1 MIIDISKNAVF
12 LPEITKTHQIL
23 MNILLLGYGKMGK
36 VIEQTALSRGH
47 QIVGKIDILN
57 RHELG
62 NFNRHNVDVAIE
74 FSAPE
79 AAYEN
84 LKWSL
89 GQGIPTVCGT
99 TGWLHHRPEI
109 EKTCLGNNAAFFYAS
124 NYSIGVNLFFRLN
137 KQLAKLIAPYSQ
149 YHVHTTEIHHTEKK
163 DAPSGTAITLAE
175 GLIEHLS
182 NKTAWVNETK
192 GAENQIPI
200 VSLREGIVP
209 GTHIIRYDSVVDSIE
224 IQHIAHNRAGFAMGA
239 VVAAEWLKDRKGV
252 FGMDDL
258 IGE

>member
-1 MIIDISKNAVF
+1 MK
-12 LPEITKTHQIL
+12 
-23 MNILLLGYGKMGK
+23 ILLLGYGKMGK

-47 QIVGKIDILN
+47 QIVGKIDINN
-57 RHELG
+57 RHELA
-62 NFNRHNVDVAIE
+62 NYNNQNVDVAIE

-79 AAYEN
+79 AAYQN

-99 TGWLHHRPEI
+99 TGWLQHRPEI
-109 EKTCLGNNAAFFYAS
+109 NAICTANDTAFFYAS

-149 YHVHTTEIHHTEKK
+149 YSVHTTEIHHTEKK

-175 GLIEHLS
+175 GLIEHLTH
-182 NKTAWVNETK
+182 KTEWVNEAKST
-192 GAENQIPI
+192 ENQIPI
-200 VSLREGIVP
+200 VSLREGTVP
-209 GTHIIRYDSVVDSIE
+209 GTHVIRYDSVVDSIE
-224 IQHIAHNRAGFAMGA
+224 IQHVAHSRDGFAMGA
-239 VVAAEWLKDRKGV
+239 VIAGEWLKNQKGI